1 MRGNARIGYAVGAVS
16 RRHAGDFALTN
27 QGPKM
32 KKILVAIFLSA
43 TPFLCHAAEPSQESI
58 EKLLKVTQT
67 QKMVEQMIPQIEGM
81 MKSVADKEIDAQ
93 NLPPEQSAEA
103 KALSASITKKV
114 IPILRDQLSWGNL
127 KKIYIPI
134 YRESFT
140 QEEIDGLIAF
150 YSSPA
155 GNALVV
161 KMPIVAQKSM
171 AATQQLIVP
180 MMQQMQKAVAEATA
194 EMKKPAEGK

>member
-32 KKILVAIFLSA
+32 KKILVAIFLST
-43 TPFLCHAAEPSQESI
+43 TPFLCYAAEPSQESI

>member
-1 MRGNARIGYAVGAVS
+1 
-16 RRHAGDFALTN
+16 
-27 QGPKM
+27 M

-43 TPFLCHAAEPSQESI
+43 TPFLCHATEPSQESI

>member
-1 MRGNARIGYAVGAVS
+1 
-16 RRHAGDFALTN
+16 
-27 QGPKM
+27 
-32 KKILVAIFLSA
+32 
-43 TPFLCHAAEPSQESI
+43 
-58 EKLLKVTQT
+58 
-67 QKMVEQMIPQIEGM
+67 
-81 MKSVADKEIDAQ
+81 
-93 NLPPEQSAEA
+93 
-103 KALSASITKKV
+103 V

>member
-16 RRHAGDFALTN
+16 HRHAGDFALTN

-32 KKILVAIFLSA
+32 KKILAAIFLSA
-43 TPFLCHAAEPSQESI
+43 TPFLCYAAEPSQESI
-58 EKLLKVTQT
+58 EKLLTVTQT

-81 MKSVADKEIDAQ
+81 MKSLADKEIDAQ

-127 KKIYIPI
+127 RKVYIPI

>member
-43 TPFLCHAAEPSQESI
+43 TPFLCYAAEPSQESI
-58 EKLLKVTQT
+58 EKLLTVTQT
-67 QKMVEQMIPQIEGM
+67 QKLVEQMIPQMEDM

-93 NLPPEQSAEA
+93 KLPPEKSA
-103 KALSASITKKV
+103 KAKTLSASITKKMTA
-114 IPILRDQLSWGNL
+114 ILREQLSWDNL

-134 YRESFT
+134 YRDSFT
-140 QEEIDGLIAF
+140 QEEVDGLIAF

-155 GNALVV
+155 GNALIA
-161 KMPIVAQKSM
+161 KMPIVMQKSM
-171 AATQQLIVP
+171 AAMQQLIVP
-180 MMQQMQKAVAEATA
+180 MMQEMQKATA
-194 EMKKPAEGK
+194 QAVEEMKKQAEAK

>member
-1 MRGNARIGYAVGAVS
+1 
-16 RRHAGDFALTN
+16 
-27 QGPKM
+27 M

-43 TPFLCHAAEPSQESI
+43 TPFLCYAAEPSQESI

>member
-43 TPFLCHAAEPSQESI
+43 TPFLCYAAEPSQESI